1 MGPAGW
7 AVIAENAQ
15 RVAFGADLVN
25 ADNTAYAG
33 YSIFGAGS
41 LTAVPGSET
50 PDRAVAKSLTG
61 FGRIPVKFGTRQ
73 QLASNVFLVEYQSAT
88 NHGVAFWEVFPAG
101 RGGYMIVMRT
111 AGTGAVPG
119 QWQKKGAEAMAV
131 ARSLHC
137 QVPNVPPAPDPPAL
151 NPKPKRAA
159 RAAVARNRI
168 RSTISG
174 STKSTWPTI
183 LKLGLNYWVSP
194 SHDWI
199 NDGPEGPGY
208 YAPRGNG
215 IYKLDP
221 GYSQ

>member
-1 MGPAGW
+1 MRSSTAS
-7 AVIAENAQ
+7 

-159 RAAVARNRI
+159 
-168 RSTISG
+168 SG
-174 STKSTWPTI
+174 GGEESNTLYNQWLDKEYYHDSQT
-183 LKLGLNYWVSP
+183 GQNYWVSL